1 MVQDRHL
8 PAASYPNLASNQQRA
23 SLDHVLLKRFYDE
36 KLAQAS
42 YLLGCEVT
50 REALVVDPNRDAE
63 RYVRAAKAAEMRIT
77 YVAETHIHA
86 DFVSGS
92 RELVRRTGATLY
104 LSGEGGPEWRYRY
117 AEDDGA
123 RVLKNG
129 DVFDVGTVRVEARHT
144 PGHTPEHLSFVVT
157 DTRGADRPMGI
168 FTGDF
173 VFVGDVGRPDLL
185 ERTTR
190 AVGTADTAAR
200 TLFAALQEFK
210 RFPDYLQVWPGHG
223 AGSACGKSLS
233 AMPQSTVGYELRFN
247 WAFAVAKEDAF
258 VGLVL
263 AGQPDP
269 PKYFAEMKRVNRDG
283 PRVLGE
289 FPKPTRVDPA
299 RLGEII
305 ASGAVVIDVRRTA
318 EYAAAHV
325 ARTINIP
332 FNSSF
337 TTRAGW
343 LVPYGR
349 DVYLLGADTDAVAAD
364 VAAAAARDLALIGL
378 ERVAGYFDA
387 SALIAPEV
395 GPLQKV
401 PQMTSAELAQ
411 ELDGRKADEA
421 GEASEVGEVAETGE
435 ASPVVVDVR
444 ERAEWD
450 AGHIAGAVHVP
461 LGHLTD
467 RIGELERDRP
477 VVLHCQTGGRS
488 SVAAS
493 VLRAHGFTN
502 VINLSDGFAGW
513 QRRGLPVERS
523 APAVEPA
530 LSTRS

>member
-1 MVQDRHL
+1 MRRTGTG
-8 PAASYPNLASNQQRA
+8 LA
-23 SLDHVLLKRFYDE
+23 LITVLLKRFYDE
-36 KLAQAS
+36 RLAQAS
-42 YLLGCEVT
+42 YLLGCEAT
-50 REALVVDPNRDAE
+50 REALVLDPNRDAE
-63 RYVRAAKAAEMRIT
+63 QYVRAAKAAEMRIT
-77 YVAETHIHA
+77 HVAETHIHA

-104 LSGEGGPEWRYRY
+104 LSAEGGAEWRYLY

-123 RVLKNG
+123 RLLKSG

-144 PGHTPEHLSFVVT
+144 PGHTPEHLCFVVT

-185 ERTTR
+185 ERAVR
-190 AVGTADTAAR
+190 AVGTADSAAR
-200 TLFAALQEFK
+200 TLFASLQEFK
-210 RFPDYLQVWPGHG
+210 RLPDYLQVWPGHG

-247 WAFAVAKEDAF
+247 WAFAVAKEDEF
-258 VGLVL
+258 VALVL

-289 FPKPTRVDPA
+289 FPKPTRVEPA
-299 RLGEII
+299 RMGEII
-305 ASGAVVIDVRRTA
+305 ESGAVVIDVRRAA
-318 EYAAAHV
+318 EYAAGHV

-349 DVYLLGADTDAVAAD
+349 DLYLLGADSEPAAAD

-378 ERVAGYFDA
+378 ERVAGYFDS
-387 SALIAPEV
+387 SALSGPEV
-395 GPLQKV
+395 GSLEKV

-411 ELDGRKADEA
+411 QLD
-421 GEASEVGEVAETGE
+421 GE
-435 ASPVVVDVR
+435 ASPVVIDVR
-444 ERAEWD
+444 ERSEWD

-461 LGHLTD
+461 LGQLTD

-477 VVLHCQTGGRS
+477 VVLHCQSGGRS

-493 VLRAHGFTN
+493 VLRAQGFTN
-502 VINLSDGFAGW
+502 VINLSDGFTGW

-530 LSTRS
+530 LSTKS

>member
-1 MVQDRHL
+1 
-8 PAASYPNLASNQQRA
+8 
-23 SLDHVLLKRFYDE
+23 VLLQRFYDD

-42 YLLGCEVT
+42 YLIGCEAT

-63 RYVRAAKAAEMRIT
+63 QYMRAAKAAEMRIT
-77 YVAETHIHA
+77 HVAETHIHA

-104 LSGEGGPEWRYRY
+104 LSSEGGDDWSYLY
-117 AEDDGA
+117 ADEDGA
-123 RVLKNG
+123 RLLKNG
-129 DVFDVGTVRVEARHT
+129 DPFDVGTVRVEARHT
-144 PGHTPEHLSFVVT
+144 PGHTPEHLSFLVT

-185 ERTTR
+185 ERAAR
-190 AVGTADTAAR
+190 VAGTMDAAAR

-210 RFPDYLQVWPGHG
+210 RLPDYLQVWPGHG

-247 WAFAVAKEDAF
+247 WALAIGKEDEF
-258 VGLVL
+258 VELVL

-269 PKYFAEMKRVNRDG
+269 PRYFAEMKRVNRDG
-283 PRVLGE
+283 PRVLGGFATPE
-289 FPKPTRVDPA
+289 RIDPA
-299 RLGEII
+299 RLADLV
-305 ASGAVVIDVRRTA
+305 ASGAVVVDTRR
-318 EYAAAHV
+318 AADHAAGHLP
-325 ARTINIP
+325 RTINIP
-332 FNSSF
+332 FNASF

-349 DVYLLGADTDAVAAD
+349 DVYLLVGDGGEAARD

-378 ERVAGYFDA
+378 ERVAGYFGDDA
-387 SALIAPEV
+387 LAAAVSLE
-395 GPLQKV
+395 KV
-401 PQMTSAELAQ
+401 PQMNTAELA
-411 ELDGRKADEA
+411 ERLDDNRPPA
-421 GEASEVGEVAETGE
+421 VTVL
-435 ASPVVVDVR
+435 DVR
-444 ERAEWD
+444 ERGEWE
-450 AGHIAGAVHVP
+450 AGHIAGAVNVP

-467 RIGELERDRP
+467 RVAELERDRP
-477 VVLHCQTGGRS
+477 LVLHCQSGGRS

-513 QRRGLPVERS
+513 QRRGLPIERP
-523 APAVEPA
+523 APAEEPA
-530 LSTRS
+530 PGTRV

>member
-1 MVQDRHL
+1 
-8 PAASYPNLASNQQRA
+8 
-23 SLDHVLLKRFYDE
+23 VLLQRFYDD

-42 YLLGCEVT
+42 YLIGCEAT

-63 RYVRAAKAAEMRIT
+63 QYMRAAKAAEMRIT
-77 YVAETHIHA
+77 HVAETHIHA

-104 LSGEGGPEWRYRY
+104 LSSEGGDDWSYLY
-117 AEDDGA
+117 ADEDGA
-123 RVLKNG
+123 RLLKNG
-129 DVFDVGTVRVEARHT
+129 DPFDVGTVRVEARHT
-144 PGHTPEHLSFVVT
+144 PGHTPEHLSFLVT

-185 ERTTR
+185 ERAAR
-190 AVGTADTAAR
+190 VAGTMDAAAR

-210 RFPDYLQVWPGHG
+210 RLPDYLQVWPGHG

-247 WAFAVAKEDAF
+247 WALAIGKEDEF
-258 VGLVL
+258 VELVL

-269 PKYFAEMKRVNRDG
+269 PRYFAEMKRVNRDG
-283 PRVLGE
+283 PRVLGGFATPE
-289 FPKPTRVDPA
+289 RIDPA
-299 RLGEII
+299 RLADLV
-305 ASGAVVIDVRRTA
+305 ASGAVVVDTRR
-318 EYAAAHV
+318 AADHAAGHLP
-325 ARTINIP
+325 RTINIP
-332 FNSSF
+332 FNASF

-349 DVYLLGADTDAVAAD
+349 DVYLLVGDGGEAARD

-378 ERVAGYFDA
+378 ERVARYFGDDA
-387 SALIAPEV
+387 LAAAVSLE
-395 GPLQKV
+395 KV
-401 PQMTSAELAQ
+401 PQMNTAELA
-411 ELDGRKADEA
+411 ERLDDNRPPA
-421 GEASEVGEVAETGE
+421 VTVL
-435 ASPVVVDVR
+435 DVR
-444 ERAEWD
+444 ERGEWE
-450 AGHIAGAVHVP
+450 AGHIAGAVNVP

-467 RIGELERDRP
+467 RVAELERDRP
-477 VVLHCQTGGRS
+477 LVLHCQSGGRS

-513 QRRGLPVERS
+513 QRRGLPIERP
-523 APAVEPA
+523 APAEEPA
-530 LSTRS
+530 PGTRV